1 MKKIYIED
9 GGKRIEISISMF
21 LSIYSKLA
29 TLEGQRL
36 VLVPKEY
43 VNLYQELEDNFIALK
58 RILDYKKEIT
68 MSSSLFLS
76 VSFILDLSKNNKLS
90 NEERE
95 YLMQNM
101 FLVKVIKYIYRFF

>member
-9 GGKRIEISISMF
+9 GNKNIEIEISMF
-21 LSIYSKLA
+21 LSNYSKLA

-36 VLVPKEY
+36 DLVPKEY
-43 VNLYQELEDNFIALK
+43 VKLYQELEENSIALK
-58 RILDYKKEIT
+58 RIWDSKRKIT

-76 VSFILDLSKNNKLS
+76 VCVILDLSQNLKLS